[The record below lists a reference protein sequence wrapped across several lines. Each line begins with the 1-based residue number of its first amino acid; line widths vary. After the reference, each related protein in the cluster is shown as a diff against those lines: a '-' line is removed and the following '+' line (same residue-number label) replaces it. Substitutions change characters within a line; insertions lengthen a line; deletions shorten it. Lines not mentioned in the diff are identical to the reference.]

1 MSWLLLLVFFLPMT
15 SSVPVESQCLEGEGT
30 GLLQHQ
36 KVAGGSTEAQQ
47 KRRHE
52 SKGRCGERIRPALI
66 STNDGPE
73 PYLIY
78 QPDANA
84 ANTEVVTEIYERE
97 QGFTSVRPDE
107 AGLAFDLRCMFPVK
121 SLDDL
126 PDPNNE
132 SNWRWNASDSFFHAI
147 KQGGFAPFLKLGVNT
162 WTSTRI
168 SGQAFVNWTTGNVT
182 SVIPPKAY
190 DVCEPWP
197 ALSPV
202 MNAIGAAMA

>member
-132 SNWRWNASDSFFHAI
+132 SNWR
-147 KQGGFAPFLKLGVNT
+147 
-162 WTSTRI
+162 
-168 SGQAFVNWTTGNVT
+168 
-182 SVIPPKAY
+182 
-190 DVCEPWP
+190 
-197 ALSPV
+197 
-202 MNAIGAAMA
+202 